1 MIQESEIYIYIYIY
15 ICVCVCVCACACA
28 CRSKS
33 EIDSLKGTPLL
44 IFQSRSLRLLAN
56 AYLEWD
62 QDQHWQKALNAVGL
76 ANAVSFYIT
85 LICCISTYQSSDMTL
100 RVSFYQ
106 LFFKF

>member
-1 MIQESEIYIYIYIY
+1 M
-15 ICVCVCVCACACA
+15 CVCVCVCAC
-28 CRSKS
+28 RSAS

-76 ANAVSFYIT
+76 ANAVSFYFT
-85 LICCISTYQSSDMTL
+85 LTCCISAYQSSDMIIN
-100 RVSFYQ
+100 FY
-106 LFFKF
+106 F